1 MILYVVLLAIA
12 LAGVIKSASWFLKAV
27 EIIGQRFNLPAFIL
41 GVVLVGFGTSL
52 PELATSIGSV
62 VGGTHNV
69 TIANII
75 GSNMANILLI
85 AGVSTF
91 FLGTITFKK
100 DLINLDLPHLFCVSA
115 LFAILIV
122 DGNLSLTDGIT
133 LLIGFVLYLL
143 YSLTHATPGVSG
155 SLFKVVRGLFNRPK
169 SRTKRRPKDGH
180 NMTLVFLGMIASIVV
195 LALSSRLVVV
205 GLLEIADRIDLA
217 VDVVTFVTIA
227 IGTSLPELLV
237 TFKALKKGQGDLVL
251 GNIIGSSVFNILM
264 VGGLVSVIHTQ
275 FIDASIL
282 SWSIVGLL
290 TAASVAILNGITK
303 AIHVWEGR
311 SSSCSTSPSSP
322 RSSAEPVWLLAIP
335 VRCDII

>member
-1 MILYVVLLAIA
+1 MILYVLLLAAA

-27 EIIGQRFNLPAFIL
+27 EIVGHRFNLPAFIL

-62 VGGTHNV
+62 AGGTHNV
-69 TIANII
+69 TIANVI
-75 GSNMANILLI
+75 GSNMANVLLVV
-85 AGVSTF
+85 GVSTF
-91 FLGTITFKK
+91 FLGTIKFRKN
-100 DLINLDLPHLFCVSA
+100 LIDLDLPHLFCVSV
-115 LFAILIV
+115 LFAILIA
-122 DGNLSLTDGIT
+122 DGNLSLADGIV
-133 LLIGFVLYLL
+133 LLIGFLLYLL
-143 YSLTHATPGVSG
+143 YSLTHASPGLG
-155 SLFKVVRGLFNRPK
+155 GGLFKIVKGLFDRPK
-169 SRTKRRPKDGH
+169 NRSKKRAGSEH
-180 NMTLVFLGMIASIVV
+180 NLVLVFLGMAASVVV

-251 GNIIGSSVFNILM
+251 GNIIGSSVFNILL

-282 SWSIVGLL
+282 LWSIVGLL
-290 TAASVAILNGITK
+290 TAAFVAILNGITK
-303 AIHVWEGR
+303 EIHIWEG
-311 SSSCSTSPSSP
+311 
-322 RSSAEPVWLLAIP
+322 AVFIMIYIAIISKI
-335 VRCDII
+335 VA